1 MNQPSSGDDDDMER
15 RFQHGLK
22 EDGGPSEAVRRAILE
37 HASRMAVQHARSQAE
52 RRTPVMRAARRWSTI
67 FGTLAAAVFAGLL
80 VVPILR
86 APVVRQQSQI
96 ATPQTLAPSQPS
108 PPSPQAAA
116 PAPAPAPRLGEVEQ
130 NETTDSGARAQ
141 QQIAAVDA
149 KPKEVAAPTSTASD
163 YASRA
168 KTGISTIA
176 RAAPPAAPPA
186 PLAAAPAARDAA
198 SAVAAAPATGNRNS
212 ARGAASLRE
221 PGESLRGAAAA
232 GDLAA
237 VNALLASS
245 SDVDARD
252 RSGRTALMLAI
263 LNGHAVV
270 VDALLAHGA
279 DGNEV
284 DATGV
289 RPLQM
294 ARTRGNEQIIDSL
307 LRAGAR

>member
-96 ATPQTLAPSQPS
+96 ATPQTLAPPQ
-108 PPSPQAAA
+108 PSPQAAA
-116 PAPAPAPRLGEVEQ
+116 QAPAPAPRLGEVEQ

-141 QQIAAVDA
+141 QQIAAADA

-163 YASRA
+163 HSSRA
-168 KTGISTIA
+168 KAGISTIA

-198 SAVAAAPATGNRNS
+198 SAVAAAPATANRNS

-279 DGNEV
+279 DGNAV